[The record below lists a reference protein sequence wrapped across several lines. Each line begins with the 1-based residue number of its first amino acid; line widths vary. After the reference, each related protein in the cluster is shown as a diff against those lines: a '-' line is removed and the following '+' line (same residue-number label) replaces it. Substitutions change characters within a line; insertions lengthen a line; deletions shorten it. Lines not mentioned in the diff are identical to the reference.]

1 MRPSLNASPE
11 QPGPQA
17 TPSTA
22 SVFHRL
28 LQEAVDAFPQF
39 DVPAGETPN
48 VCGGDLVEWYDGWR
62 ERVKVTLGLGGSDVQ
77 RRYIGARGTRC
88 PFCLSDQIEGREVT
102 TGNGEATQEM
112 SCLSCGQV
120 WFDEYTLTALT
131 LGEDSTVFCSLCQQP
146 TPASTAH
153 LHQSV
158 WIGDECWDDRLKA
171 SE

>member
-1 MRPSLNASPE
+1 MTPSLNASPE

-17 TPSTA
+17 TPS

-39 DVPAGETPN
+39 DVPAGESPN

-62 ERVKVTLGLGGSDVQ
+62 ERVQVALRLAGSDVQ
-77 RRYIGARGTRC
+77 QHYIGAQGTRC

-131 LGEDSTVFCSLCQQP
+131 LGEDSTVLCSLCHQP

-153 LHQSV
+153 LHPSA